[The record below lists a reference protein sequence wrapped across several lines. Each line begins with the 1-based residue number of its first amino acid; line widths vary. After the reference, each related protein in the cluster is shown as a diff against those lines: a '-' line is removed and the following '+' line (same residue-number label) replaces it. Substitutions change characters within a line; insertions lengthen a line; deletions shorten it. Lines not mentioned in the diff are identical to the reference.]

1 MLHWCLET
9 RQSSVHE
16 CFCKGKSDFEN
27 EAGPRRHTF
36 LWRELCAHNHS
47 HTNSHTELRKRTA
60 KLAHT
65 HTHTHTHTQ
74 AGCVDGSVC
83 VSKEKESRGKS
94 CRCEAASSPWSAQGP
109 FSSILRLH
117 NGIGNLPASYSN
129 FLCPISMLRCL
140 LWNLLSSMSGLY
152 YYYYYNKTIY
162 TGHICSMKIPPLY
175 TTKW

>member
-1 MLHWCLET
+1 MNVFAKENLTLKMRLGQEGIRFFEESFVLIT
-9 RQSSVHE
+9 TATQTVTQSLGRGQQS
-16 CFCKGKSDFEN
+16 
-27 EAGPRRHTF
+27 
-36 LWRELCAHNHS
+36 WR
-47 HTNSHTELRKRTA
+47 
-60 KLAHT
+60 T